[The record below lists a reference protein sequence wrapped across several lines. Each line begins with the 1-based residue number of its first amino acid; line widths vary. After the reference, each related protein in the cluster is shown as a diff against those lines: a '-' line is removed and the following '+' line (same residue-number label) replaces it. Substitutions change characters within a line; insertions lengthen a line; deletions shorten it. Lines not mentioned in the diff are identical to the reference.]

1 MTVPATTTSST
12 ASAQEPS
19 DWQARG
25 AAKRKQRDAAIPAAW
40 RLSDEVFASLQ
51 MPLES
56 NANNVLDVPRRSGIL
71 SEREL
76 HITEGY
82 DVRGLLAGL
91 AGGEMTAVEVTA
103 AFSKRAAVAQQV
115 VRPCEPLPA
124 TYPAWSPIEANRGR
138 RGVGDDG

>member
-1 MTVPATTTSST
+1 
-12 ASAQEPS
+12 
-19 DWQARG
+19 
-25 AAKRKQRDAAIPAAW
+25 
-40 RLSDEVFASLQ
+40 